1 MSTVNTGGLTVPDDS
16 DPVAQGAAAMRTIA
30 SKLGA
35 VAAGTTT
42 LSLPTANATN
52 STAVTFPAG
61 RFTAAPVVT
70 VNRSTGVGA
79 SNLPIWYW
87 ASGVSTSG
95 FTLSGISAA
104 IGGAATLT
112 WMAVQAP

>member
-35 VAAGTTT
+35 VAVGTA
-42 LSLPTANATN
+42 SIALPTANTQN
-52 STAVTFPAG
+52 TVAVTFPAG

-70 VNRSTGVGA
+70 ISRQTGFSSASTTY
-79 SNLPIWYW
+79 YW
-87 ASGVSTSG
+87 PAGISTSG
-95 FTLSGISAA
+95 FTLGGVSSAVT
-104 IGGAATLT
+104 GAATVG